1 VPKRVHESRA
11 FRIAIVG
18 VALVLLAYLFHSVGW
33 SAIAANVA
41 RVGRWFPFLVAI
53 YALAQAAFALGWWI
67 VFDPRL
73 PRPSFLRL
81 FWIYLAGDAAN
92 LVLPGNVAGEPLK
105 AHLLH
110 DSTGTG
116 PAVASL
122 TIHKHSDMLAQ
133 WVFIAGGVGIALWK
147 FSLPGAVQIAAVAAT
162 LGLGAVLL
170 LITWALPRGAY
181 SPILRRLARWKL
193 LRHRVERFLGPA
205 ESVDLRITEF
215 YAADRR
221 RFALST
227 LFCFAGW
234 CGGLLETWI
243 ILRLLTPSAGWAH
256 AFAIEALAMT
266 LNNLFLFVPGR
277 VGAAEGIRVGIF
289 VLLGLP
295 AAQGAAY
302 SVLRRGRELLW
313 TLPGLAFLAG
323 TSSLAR
329 GAGLGAPSRDSVA
342 LADAARETGTGTGG

>member
-1 VPKRVHESRA
+1 VPKRVHESRT

-18 VALVLLAYLFHSVGW
+18 VALFLLAYLFHSVGW

-41 RVGRWFPFLVAI
+41 RVGPWFPLLVAI
-53 YALAQAAFALGWWI
+53 YALAQAAFALGWWL
-67 VFDPRL
+67 VLDPGL

-81 FWIYLAGDAAN
+81 TGIYLAGDTAN
-92 LVLPGNVAGEPLK
+92 VVLPGNVAGEPLK
-105 AHLLH
+105 AHLLR
-110 DSTGTG
+110 DTAGTG
-116 PAVASL
+116 PAIASL
-122 TIHKHSDMLAQ
+122 TIHKHADMLAQ
-133 WVFIAGGVGIALWK
+133 WVFIAAGVAIALRR
-147 FSLPGAVQIAAVAAT
+147 FSLPIAVSIAAVGAT
-162 LGLGAVLL
+162 VALGVALVLL
-170 LITWALPRGAY
+170 TWALPRGAY
-181 SPILRRLARWKL
+181 SPIVRRLARWKFL
-193 LRHRVERFLGPA
+193 ERRVERFLVPA
-205 ESVDLRITEF
+205 ENVDVRLTEF
-215 YAADRR
+215 YAVGRR
-221 RFALST
+221 RFVLST

-234 CGGLLETWI
+234 CGGLVETWI

-323 TSSLAR
+323 AGGLA
-329 GAGLGAPSRDSVA
+329 APSREQVA
-342 LADAARETGTGTGG
+342 LAETAREAGTGR